1 MSEQTKITD
10 LLNPLCLQQLY
21 EGEESLILLIL
32 GKKQISDR
40 YIRLR
45 VRDARH
51 QDNAVCDVKEVLE
64 EVPIG
69 DIRWFTKCVCI
80 NTPYWRLALKPR
92 QGILVGKIEEM
103 NTENFIE
110 PPTPLPDHVTHPV

>member
-21 EGEESLILLIL
+21 ESEESGILLIL

-45 VRDARH
+45 VQDARH

-64 EVPIG
+64 EVQIG

-80 NTPYWRLALKPR
+80 NTPNWRQALKPGR
-92 QGILVGKIEEM
+92 G
-103 NTENFIE
+103 
-110 PPTPLPDHVTHPV
+110 

>member
-21 EGEESLILLIL
+21 EGEESGILLIL

-51 QDNAVCDVKEVLE
+51 QDNAVCDIKEVLD
-64 EVPIG
+64 EVQIG
-69 DIRWFTKCVCI
+69 DICWFTKCVCI
-80 NTPYWRLALKPR
+80 NTPNWRRALKPGR
-92 QGILVGKIEEM
+92 GMLVGRIEEM
-103 NTENFIE
+103 NTDNLIE
-110 PPTPLPDHVTHPV
+110 PPIPLPDHTTHPV

>member
-21 EGEESLILLIL
+21 EGEESGILLIL

-51 QDNAVCDVKEVLE
+51 QDNEVCDIKEVLD
-64 EVPIG
+64 EVQKG
-69 DIRWFTKCVCI
+69 DIRWFIKCVCI
-80 NTPYWRLALKPR
+80 NTPNCLLGSEAWARHAC
-92 QGILVGKIEEM
+92 G
-103 NTENFIE
+103 ENLRDEYGQEIM
-110 PPTPLPDHVTHPV
+110 

>member
-21 EGEESLILLIL
+21 EGEESRILLIF

-51 QDNAVCDVKEVLE
+51 QDNAVCDVKEVL
-64 EVPIG
+64 VH
-69 DIRWFTKCVCI
+69 KVCV
-80 NTPYWRLALKPR
+80 YQHSKLAPGSETWAR
-92 QGILVGKIEEM
+92 VTCGK
-103 NTENFIE
+103 
-110 PPTPLPDHVTHPV
+110 D

>member
-21 EGEESLILLIL
+21 EGEESGILLIL

-40 YIRLR
+40 HTRLR

-51 QDNAVCDVKEVLE
+51 QDNAV
-64 EVPIG
+64 
-69 DIRWFTKCVCI
+69 
-80 NTPYWRLALKPR
+80 
-92 QGILVGKIEEM
+92 
-103 NTENFIE
+103 
-110 PPTPLPDHVTHPV
+110 